1 MKKSQKNDTHFNR
14 EDLLKEWAEEADA
27 LEAYEHHIKLDKG
40 INRKKIAVIV
50 MCVIMSV
57 LMILSL
63 FFPMLVWLVQPFI
76 LFMLFESLDMRID
89 QLWALRMV
97 DNILDEHQLKQVKEL
112 LNGKL
117 NNK

>member
-1 MKKSQKNDTHFNR
+1 MKKSQKTDTHFNR
-14 EDLLKEWAEEADA
+14 ENLLKEWAEEADA
-27 LEAYEHHIKLDKG
+27 LESYERYIKFDRSV
-40 INRKKIAVIV
+40 NRKKIVIIV
-50 MCVIMSV
+50 MCVIMSM

-63 FFPMLVWLVQPFI
+63 FFPIFIWVVQPFI